1 MPKTRILRSALSVI
15 PVVCLTGLM
24 AMMCST
30 QCRAQSPQITSVSQ
44 ITTQQIQ
51 TITIMGSGFGTQSP
65 YTGDSSY
72 ILFQIVNGWSAG
84 YAGPCFEGACNDL
97 VTLIVQSWTD
107 SEIVLGGFSGA
118 YGANGWTLGP
128 ATAIFYVWNAQSG
141 NGPASTTVGI
151 GGALPL
157 QVTTTSLPNATSG
170 TPYSMALAASGG
182 SGAGYTWSLT
192 SGSLPAGFTL
202 SSAGTLSSTG
212 SPAAAPN
219 SYSFTVQVM
228 DSAGDT
234 ATQPLDLN
242 VTEASQPAGVL
253 VDAPSAN
260 GSYYGMYCDTCIAAS
275 FTLTGSYAV
284 STIDVVLFTP
294 AGTTLTTF
302 NFSLQN
308 SLTSPITTIV
318 SANVTVPAGA
328 VSTGVINVNQTLP
341 AGTYYLVGNVPG
353 YAGTT
358 VTPGDVDGWLI
369 STGVYDDAAGT
380 VTNGL
385 WGSGSPAW
393 SLNTSPGYYAP
404 AFSVNGPGGA
414 PPAPA
419 VTSLAPSSATVGGQ
433 AFTLT
438 VKGSGF
444 VSGAKVEWN
453 KSPLTTTYVSGSQ
466 LTAAVP
472 ASLIA
477 AAGSVSVTVA
487 NPSGSVSSPVTFTI
501 SPPATPTISS
511 LSPSSATAGG
521 PPFTLTVNGAGFA
534 SGAFVQW
541 NSTKLPTTYF
551 NANQLT
557 AAVPATLIT
566 TAGSASLTV
575 VNPGGLTSSPAT
587 LTIEPPVGIFVSPQS
602 LSFTYQTGGSSPA
615 PQTFSVFSNLTSVK
629 YSVTAS
635 ANWLSVAPAVGQTPG
650 NIVVSLQKLASIP
663 ACPGPAACTDTASIT
678 IKPTNSAAAPAPVNV
693 TLTVLPAQPQLVVSP
708 QYLTVSGSAGGSSI
722 QRQVQVFNTGGGT
735 LNYTVTAS
743 VLPWLT
749 VSCGASGA
757 VTFTS
762 PTAICFTFNP
772 GAVQAGIYHT
782 LVTVGAGSGI
792 QPVVV
797 NVTLQ
802 VTQAESLILLSPGA
816 MEFTAARGGFS
827 ASQTLDVLN
836 IGTGTMDWVAQASGN
851 WLELSSGG
859 CNTTSQRIT
868 GSATSGGPAGSLTV
882 CVDPAVAQVGA
893 NYGQITVSVLNG
905 AAGNFEEIAVL
916 LNVLPSG
923 APLPEQVAP
932 TGVVLQV
939 TAGSNAL
946 VPVPVNVTN
955 FNAQAVSFT
964 VLSVMQDGAGWLST
978 NPENGSLPGGAT
990 TPIEV
995 RGTAALLSPGIYHG
1009 QVWVGFSDGN
1019 ATAVNVILVVSPAA
1033 GTTSV
1038 GESARVRKDHP
1049 LASPPNCP
1057 GGTVLPPQ
1065 FVNLSQENFQAQA
1078 GTVTQLLVQ
1087 VKDSC
1092 GNPITGSDVGAT
1104 LSVVIYNSQATLETP
1119 NLLYSAAQGLWQYG
1133 WTPTSTATNDEVGPV
1148 GMYAVAG
1155 VGVGDNSIGNRSDIW
1170 TGTVTAAAAG
1180 SAAQPVT
1187 VINAA
1192 SPDID
1197 NISQYNQVAAGS
1209 YISIYGVMLADGK
1222 ANPYPF
1228 PTQAQGTEVLLGGIP
1243 LLLDYVSPT
1252 QINALV
1258 PTTSQL
1264 PQYAPLPLK
1273 IQRDGT
1279 VSVQDLQVSVAA
1291 VQPAMYILDG
1301 KQAAALIANTV
1312 DIVAPVG
1319 SPWGGSRPAQAGV
1332 DYLEIYCNGLGPV
1345 TNPPKD
1351 GQQAGSDPL
1360 SWTVTMPTVTIGG
1373 VQATPIFWGL
1383 SPGSVALYQI
1393 DVQVPAGSQTGD
1405 AVPIVI
1411 QMGSVPSNTAYI
1423 AVQ

>member
-1 MPKTRILRSALSVI
+1 M
-15 PVVCLTGLM
+15 
-24 AMMCST
+24 
-30 QCRAQSPQITSVSQ
+30 
-44 ITTQQIQ
+44 
-51 TITIMGSGFGTQSP
+51 
-65 YTGDSSY
+65 
-72 ILFQIVNGWSAG
+72 
-84 YAGPCFEGACNDL
+84 
-97 VTLIVQSWTD
+97 
-107 SEIVLGGFSGA
+107 
-118 YGANGWTLGP
+118 
-128 ATAIFYVWNAQSG
+128 
-141 NGPASTTVGI
+141 
-151 GGALPL
+151 
-157 QVTTTSLPNATSG
+157 
-170 TPYSMALAASGG
+170 
-182 SGAGYTWSLT
+182 
-192 SGSLPAGFTL
+192 
-202 SSAGTLSSTG
+202 
-212 SPAAAPN
+212 
-219 SYSFTVQVM
+219 
-228 DSAGDT
+228 
-234 ATQPLDLN
+234 
-242 VTEASQPAGVL
+242 
-253 VDAPSAN
+253 
-260 GSYYGMYCDTCIAAS
+260 
-275 FTLTGSYAV
+275 
-284 STIDVVLFTP
+284 
-294 AGTTLTTF
+294 
-302 NFSLQN
+302 
-308 SLTSPITTIV
+308 
-318 SANVTVPAGA
+318 
-328 VSTGVINVNQTLP
+328 
-341 AGTYYLVGNVPG
+341 
-353 YAGTT
+353 
-358 VTPGDVDGWLI
+358 
-369 STGVYDDAAGT
+369 
-380 VTNGL
+380 
-385 WGSGSPAW
+385 
-393 SLNTSPGYYAP
+393 
-404 AFSVNGPGGA
+404 
-414 PPAPA
+414 
-419 VTSLAPSSATVGGQ
+419 
-433 AFTLT
+433 LT

-477 AAGSVSVTVA
+477 TAGSASVTVA
-487 NPSGSVSSPVTFTI
+487 NPNGSVSSPATFNI
-501 SPPATPTISS
+501 NPPTVPTISS
-511 LSPSSATAGG
+511 LSPTSATAGG

-557 AAVPATLIT
+557 AAVPASLIT
-566 TAGSASLTV
+566 AAGSASLTV

-587 LTIEPPVGIFVSPQS
+587 FTVEPPVGIFVSPQS
-602 LSFTYQTGGSSPA
+602 LSFTYQAGGAIPA
-615 PQTFSVFSNLTSVK
+615 PQTFSVFSNLASVK

-635 ANWLSVAPAVGQTPG
+635 ANWLNVAPAVGQTPG
-650 NIVVSLQKLASIP
+650 NIVVSLQKPSSIP
-663 ACPGPAACTDTASIT
+663 ACPGPAVCTDTATIT

-708 QYLTVSGSAGGSSI
+708 QYLTVSGSTGGSSI

-749 VSCGASGA
+749 VSCGASGS
-757 VTFTS
+757 VTFTTP

-772 GAVQAGIYHT
+772 AAVQAGIYHT
-782 LVTVGAGSGI
+782 LVTVSAGSGI

-816 MEFTAARGGFS
+816 MEFTAARGGQVP

-851 WLELSSGG
+851 WLELSTGG

-1019 ATAVNVILVVSPAA
+1019 ATVLNVILVVSPAA

-1038 GESARVRKDHP
+1038 GESARARKDHP

-1057 GGTVLPPQ
+1057 GGSVLPPQ
-1065 FVNLSQENFQAQA
+1065 FVNLSQENFQVQA
-1078 GTVTQLLVQ
+1078 GTVQQLLVQ

-1104 LSVVIYNSQATLETP
+1104 LSVVIYNSTTQATLETP
-1119 NLLYSAAQGLWQYG
+1119 NLLYSVAQGLWQYG
-1133 WTPTSTATNDEVGPV
+1133 WTPTSTEVGPV
-1148 GMYAVAG
+1148 TLYAVAG
-1155 VGVGDNSIGNRSDIW
+1155 IGVGDNSTGNRSAYW
-1170 TGTVTAAAAG
+1170 TGTVTAAATG
-1180 SAAQPVT
+1180 SAAQPSV

-1209 YISIYGVMLADGK
+1209 YIAIYGAMLADGT

-1264 PQYAPLPLK
+1264 PQNAPLPLK

-1291 VQPAMYILDG
+1291 VQPAIYTLDG

-1312 DIVAPVG
+1312 DIVAPLG

-1411 QMGSVPSNTAYI
+1411 QMGAVPSNTAYI